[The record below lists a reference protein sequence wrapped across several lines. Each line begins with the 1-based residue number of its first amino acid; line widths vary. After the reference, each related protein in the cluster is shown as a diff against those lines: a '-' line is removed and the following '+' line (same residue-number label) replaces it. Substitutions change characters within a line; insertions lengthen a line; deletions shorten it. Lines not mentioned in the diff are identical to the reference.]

1 MKKIFLALLFVVLFS
16 RIANAAPFKKE
27 VCNLGWEHVHH
38 DHSEEAYQYAWCSAH
53 NGIMEHQ
60 NKDFTR
66 VDCLTDTHAVE
77 FDFANKWAESIG
89 QAVHYGIMTGKKP
102 KVVLILDSPKTQMV
116 YYKRIKAIGKKYQID
131 TEYVTD
137 EILSINSDGKCNFP
151 ECKCHKTKGMH
162 QNQIQQEL
170 RRRRLYMD

>member
-53 NGIMEHQ
+53 GGVMEYQ
-60 NKDFTR
+60 NKDLTR

-77 FDFANKWAESIG
+77 FDFANKWHESIG
-89 QAVHYGIMTGKKP
+89 QALHYSVMTGKRA
-102 KVVLILDSPKTQMV
+102 KVVLILDDPKAQMT
-116 YYKRIKAIGKKYQID
+116 YYKRVKRIAKQYNFD
-131 TEYVTD
+131 TEYVNND
-137 EILSINSDGKCNFP
+137 ILNLDSNCKCFYRK
-151 ECKCHKTKGMH
+151 CKCHKQKQH
-162 QNQIQQEL
+162 Q
-170 RRRRLYMD
+170 